1 MGALD
6 GIKVLDLSIIVQG
19 PQAVA
24 MLADLGATVIKIELP
39 EVGDIARWLTVSP
52 EDERSAFFWA
62 CNRGKRSVTLDLRTA
77 GGTRAFRTLAATAD
91 VVVSNFQP
99 GTMDTWGLGY
109 EVLHTLN
116 PRLIYATA
124 SALGPVGP
132 DAAMEGADL
141 TGQAM
146 GGLIATTGMDG
157 GPVTPVGAVIAD
169 HCGAQNLVTGILAA
183 LFHRERTGQGQR
195 VDVSLLGG
203 QIWAQASEYSH
214 LFLCG
219 QVAGRANRSHPLNPR
234 AVYGIFP
241 TADGYIAMVSIAP
254 ARWPAF
260 CRVIERADLID
271 DPRFN
276 GLLLQPTHRQA
287 LFAILDQIF
296 PTKTTAEWG
305 ARLRAA
311 QQRFA
316 PVRTHA
322 EVAEDP
328 QAFANGYLFHAT
340 HPLWGETTVVG
351 NPIRFSA
358 TPAHPALMA
367 PTLGQHTEEVL
378 LEHGFTWEDIAEL
391 RTQGAF

>member
-1 MGALD
+1 
-6 GIKVLDLSIIVQG
+6 
-19 PQAVA
+19 
-24 MLADLGATVIKIELP
+24 
-39 EVGDIARWLTVSP
+39 
-52 EDERSAFFWA
+52 
-62 CNRGKRSVTLDLRTA
+62 
-77 GGTRAFRTLAATAD
+77 
-91 VVVSNFQP
+91 
-99 GTMDTWGLGY
+99 MDTWGLGY

-141 TGQAM
+141 TGQVM

-157 GPVTPVGAVIAD
+157 GPVTPVGAVITD

-219 QVAGRANRSHPLNPR
+219 QVAGRANRSRPRVQR

-241 TADGYIAMVSIAP
+241 TADGYIALVSIAP

-287 LFAILDQIF
+287 LFAIWIRSSR
-296 PTKTTAEWG
+296 P
-305 ARLRAA
+305 RR
-311 QQRFA
+311 R
-316 PVRTHA
+316 RS
-322 EVAEDP
+322 
-328 QAFANGYLFHAT
+328 
-340 HPLWGETTVVG
+340 GEPDCG
-351 NPIRFSA
+351 LHSS
-358 TPAHPALMA
+358 
-367 PTLGQHTEEVL
+367 VL
-378 LEHGFTWEDIAEL
+378 LRCA
-391 RTQGAF
+391 RTPRWPKTRRPLPTAICSMPRIPSGGR